1 MFHSR
6 EEGVDLDSINK
17 KAKEMITASTSRIS
31 LWQVVLM
38 SSMFGFLCLDF
49 AEC

>member
-1 MFHSR
+1 VFHSR

-17 KAKEMITASTSRIS
+17 EAKEMITASTSRVS

-38 SSMFGFLCLDF
+38 NSMFGFLLKDF

>member
-1 MFHSR
+1 VFHSR
-6 EEGVDLDSINK
+6 EEGLDLDSVNK
-17 KAKEMITASTSRIS
+17 EAKEMINASTSRVA

-38 SSMFGFLCLDF
+38 SSMFGFLLKDF